1 MKKTPSNLPKT
12 LAASLCCLLTGTGKS
27 LKKKYQQYYDGD
39 FYNFTNDS
47 EFFSC
52 YMHFCMIL
60 YKVIHFFGG
69 NDYVKKSMLL
79 NLLGFCNIR
88 E

>member
-1 MKKTPSNLPKT
+1 MKKNPSILPKT
-12 LAASLCCLLTGTGKS
+12 LAASLCCLPTGTDKS
-27 LKKKYQQYYDGD
+27 LKKKYQQYFDGD

-60 YKVIHFFGG
+60 YKVIHFFGR
-69 NDYVKKSMLL
+69 NDYVKKKDVVKFTWIL
-79 NLLGFCNIR
+79 
-88 E
+88 